1 MALFGQGDPRWIVH
15 SREDGKNVN
24 NWHWTETDFTN
35 WAKNKLAEYTE
46 NQKFENTKIS
56 CTTSTLTLPVDVSV
70 NTRKQKTIVFYELD
84 ASLKWEGTWLAS
96 GKTGKGLVRMPY
108 ISEENNE
115 DEFEIQ
121 VTVEDDTNSNDLFK
135 LKEELRKEI
144 TPLLKKSV
152 PTMLQQ
158 LREVAADKTKLPQ
171 KQQPVTAKILDQIP
185 VPSTSTSTTTT
196 TPTPLTTSKQSTNS
210 LSPTTSTSQST
221 SPSTSSSEMRTCTIT
236 MKEKFLCTPRDLFDC
251 LVVPARVKAYAGG
264 DADISAQKGSKFSL
278 FGGSVSGEIV
288 NVNAPTK
295 LVQNWRFSSWPSGYF
310 STVTIQLEEKDGKT
324 ILKLTHEGVPEEDKE
339 RTESGWSANFWK
351 RIKGIFGYGSIY

>member
-1 MALFGQGDPRWIVH
+1 VFCAQKMALLGQGDPRWIVQV
-15 SREDGKNVN
+15 RDDGKNVN
-24 NWHWTETDFTN
+24 NWHWTESDFTN
-35 WAKNKLAEYTE
+35 WAKNKLAEYLESKKVE
-46 NQKFENTKIS
+46 NNKIS
-56 CTTSTLTLPVDVSV
+56 CTTSDLTLTGDVSV

-84 ASLKWEGTWLAS
+84 ASLKWEGTWLATGKS
-96 GKTGKGLVRMPY
+96 GKGTIRMPY

-115 DEFEIQ
+115 EEFEIQ
-121 VTVEDDTNSNDLFK
+121 VSVEDETNSNDLYK

-158 LREVAADKTKLPQ
+158 LREVAAEKTKLPQ
-171 KQQPVTAKILDQIP
+171 KQQPVTAKILEQIP
-185 VPSTSTSTTTT
+185 VNSTTTT
-196 TPTPLTTSKQSTNS
+196 TTSAAPALPSSDTTSISKASSAST
-210 LSPTTSTSQST
+210 
-221 SPSTSSSEMRTCTIT
+221 PSSGKRTCTIT

-264 DADISAQKGSKFSL
+264 DANISGEKGSKFSL
-278 FGGSVSGEIV
+278 FGGSVSGEILD
-288 NVNAPTK
+288 VNAPTK
-295 LVQNWRFSSWPSGYF
+295 LVQKWRFSSWPSEYF